1 MPDPVELAVF
11 KNLYHSIAEEM
22 GAALR
27 RTSFS
32 PNIKER
38 RDYSCAV
45 FDSAGQVI
53 AMGDHM
59 PVHLGSMPMSVAAV
73 IENEKAKQD
82 ELEPGDVVMLNDP
95 FRGGTHL
102 PDITLVMPV
111 YVSRVRGEWSAGR
124 PRPATRLL
132 DPSNP
137 LRAGSRDVRRSTP
150 PRHIT
155 APDFYVASRAHHADV
170 GGTYPGSMGP
180 CREIYQE
187 GLRIPP
193 VKIMRGGK
201 IVHDV
206 LALVLNNVRTPDER
220 EGDLG
225 AQIAACQTGAQRL
238 REICDRYGVAR
249 VRRAAADLLVYSEA
263 MMRAFLRMIP
273 PGHYHAED
281 FLDDDGVDDRPVR
294 IAVTIHVEASSST
307 RKKTRQAAS
316 LRQSSKQPS
325 AQVTIDFTGSDLQVK
340 GAVNA
345 VEAITYSACF
355 YVFRCLLREDVPAT
369 SGLMRPIH
377 VIAPAGTVV
386 NARPPAAVAGGNVE
400 TSQRIVDVLL
410 KALAQAIPDRI
421 PAAASGTMN
430 NLTIGGLDIRSDDLR
445 SGDSHSEDPRSG
457 GHGSGEPFTYYETI
471 AGGMG
476 ARPTKDGV
484 SGVHTH
490 MTNSL
495 NTPAEA
501 LEYAYPI
508 RLRQYSLRPNSGG
521 AGLHKGGDGIIRE
534 IEVLTDAQVTLLA
547 DRRTRGPY
555 GLAGGADGAPGRTIV
570 IRLDGSEEE
579 IPGKTSVRLRSGERV
594 RIESPGGGGWGKPN
608 PT

>member
-1 MPDPVELAVF
+1 MPDPVELEVF

-59 PVHLGSMPMSVAAV
+59 PVHLGSMPMSVAAAMQQCK
-73 IENEKAKQD
+73 I
-82 ELEPGDVVMLNDP
+82 EPGDVVMLNDP
-95 FRGGTHL
+95 FCGGTHL

-111 YVSRVRGEWSAGR
+111 YISRAKKSRSA
-124 PRPATRLL
+124 
-132 DPSNP
+132 
-137 LRAGSRDVRRSTP
+137 
-150 PRHIT
+150 IT
-155 APDFYVASRAHHADV
+155 DFYVASRAHHADV

-180 CREIYQE
+180 SREIYQE
-187 GLRIPP
+187 GVRIPP
-193 VKIMRGGK
+193 IKIMRAGK
-201 IVHDV
+201 LVADV
-206 LALVLNNVRTPDER
+206 LALLLNNIRTPEER

-238 REICDRYGVAR
+238 REICARYGIAR
-249 VRRAAADLLVYSEA
+249 AKKAAANLLLYSEE
-263 MMRAFLRMIP
+263 MMRTFLHTIP
-273 PGHYHAED
+273 PGRYQADE
-281 FLDDDGVDDRPVR
+281 FLDDDGVENKPVR
-294 IAVTIHVEASSST
+294 IAVTIQVNSAKSRVNTRLASSSS
-307 RKKTRQAAS
+307 RQNKKPPA
-316 LRQSSKQPS
+316 
-325 AQVTIDFTGSDLQVK
+325 TIDFTGSDPQVQ
-340 GAVNA
+340 GAINA

-355 YVFRCLLREDVPAT
+355 YVFRSLLCDDVPAT
-369 SGLMRPIH
+369 SGLMRPIR
-377 VIAPAGTVV
+377 VIAPSGTVV
-386 NARPPAAVAGGNVE
+386 NAKPPAAVAGGNVE

-430 NLTIGGLDIRSDDLR
+430 NLTIGGIDFRSNDLR
-445 SGDSHSEDPRSG
+445 SG
-457 GHGSGEPFTYYETI
+457 EPFAYYETI

-476 ARPTKDGV
+476 ATATKDGV

-508 RLRQYSLRPNSGG
+508 RLRQYSLRSNSGG
-521 AGLHKGGDGIIRE
+521 RGLHTGGDGIVRE

-547 DRRTRGPY
+547 DRRSRGPY
-555 GLAGGADGAPGRTIV
+555 GLSGGDDGAPGRTLI
-570 IRLDGSEEE
+570 IRRDGSEET
-579 IPGKTSVRLRSGERV
+579 IPGKTSIRLRSGERI
-594 RIESPGGGGWGKPN
+594 RLESPGGGGWGKR
-608 PT
+608 PTVL

>member
-1 MPDPVELAVF
+1 MRDPVELEVF

-22 GAALR
+22 GATLR

-59 PVHLGSMPMSVAAV
+59 PVHLGSMPMSVRAAV
-73 IENEKAKQD
+73 NQCP
-82 ELEPGDVVMLNDP
+82 LEPGDVVILNDP

-111 YVSRVRGEWSAGR
+111 YVSGTKHG
-124 PRPATRLL
+124 
-132 DPSNP
+132 
-137 LRAGSRDVRRSTP
+137 G
-150 PRHIT
+150 
-155 APDFYVASRAHHADV
+155 PDFYVASRAHHADV
-170 GGTYPGSMGP
+170 GGTYPGSIGP

-201 IVHDV
+201 LVADV
-206 LALVLNNVRTPDER
+206 LALLLNNVRTPEER

-238 REICDRYGVAR
+238 REICARYGIAR
-249 VRRAAADLLVYSEA
+249 AKNAAAALLVYSEE
-263 MMRAFLRMIP
+263 MMRAFLRTIP
-273 PGHYHAED
+273 PGRYQAED
-281 FLDDDGVDDRPVR
+281 FLDNDGVEDKPVR
-294 IAVTIHVEASSST
+294 IAVTIQVKPAKKSPVET
-307 RKKTRQAAS
+307 RLAAS
-316 LRQSSKQPS
+316 PPAPRQKSP
-325 AQVTIDFTGSDLQVK
+325 AQVTIDFTGSDPQVQ
-340 GAVNA
+340 GAINA

-369 SGLMRPIH
+369 SGLMRPIR
-377 VIAPAGTVV
+377 VIAPSGTVV
-386 NARPPAAVAGGNVE
+386 NAKPPAAVAGGNVE

-430 NLTIGGLDIRSDDLR
+430 NLTIGGI
-445 SGDSHSEDPRSG
+445 DPRSG
-457 GHGSGEPFTYYETI
+457 EPFAYYETI

-476 ARPTKDGV
+476 ARCTKDGV
-484 SGVHTH
+484 SGIHTH

-508 RLRQYSLRPNSGG
+508 RLRQYSLRSKSGG
-521 AGLHKGGDGIIRE
+521 AGLHTGGDGIVRE
-534 IEVLTDAQVTLLA
+534 IEILTDAQVTLLA
-547 DRRTRGPY
+547 DRRSRGPY
-555 GLAGGADGAPGRTIV
+555 GLAGGADAAPGRTLI
-570 IRLDGSEEE
+570 IRRDGTAEE
-579 IPGKTSVRLRSGERV
+579 IPGKTSVRLRAGERV
-594 RIESPGGGGWGKPN
+594 RIESPGGGGWGKPKSA
-608 PT
+608 P

>member
-1 MPDPVELAVF
+1 MRDPVELEVF

-45 FDSAGQVI
+45 FDAKGQVI

-59 PVHLGSMPMSVAAV
+59 PVHLGSMPMSVAAA
-73 IENEKAKQD
+73 IETEKARQCA
-82 ELEPGDVVMLNDP
+82 LEPGDVVMLNDP

-111 YVSRVRGEWSAGR
+111 YVSGTKHG
-124 PRPATRLL
+124 
-132 DPSNP
+132 
-137 LRAGSRDVRRSTP
+137 G
-150 PRHIT
+150 
-155 APDFYVASRAHHADV
+155 PDFYVASRAHHADV

-187 GLRIPP
+187 GFRIPP

-201 IVHDV
+201 LVADV
-206 LALVLNNVRTPDER
+206 LALLLNNVRTPEER

-238 REICDRYGVAR
+238 REVCGRYGI
-249 VRRAAADLLVYSEA
+249 VRAKKAAADLLVYSEE
-263 MMRAFLRMIP
+263 MMRAFLRTIP
-273 PGHYHAED
+273 PGRYQAED
-281 FLDDDGVDDRPVR
+281 FLDDDGVEDKPVR
-294 IAVTIHVEASSST
+294 IAVTIQVKSARKFAVET
-307 RKKTRQAAS
+307 RLAAS
-316 LRQSSKQPS
+316 PPKSSKKP
-325 AQVTIDFTGSDLQVK
+325 QVTIDFTGSDPQVQ
-340 GAVNA
+340 GAINA
-345 VEAITYSACF
+345 VEAITYSGCF
-355 YVFRCLLREDVPAT
+355 YVLRCLLREDVPAT
-369 SGLMRPIH
+369 SGLMRPIR
-377 VIAPAGTVV
+377 VIAPSGTVV
-386 NARPPAAVAGGNVE
+386 NAKPPAAVAGGNVE

-430 NLTIGGLDIRSDDLR
+430 NLTIGGIDLR
-445 SGDSHSEDPRSG
+445 SGDLRSGDPRN
-457 GHGSGEPFTYYETI
+457 GEPFAYYETI

-508 RLRQYSLRPNSGG
+508 RLRQYSLRANSGG
-521 AGLHKGGDGIIRE
+521 AGFHTGGDGIVRE

-547 DRRTRGPY
+547 DRRSRGPY
-555 GLAGGADGAPGRTIV
+555 GLAGGADAAPGRTLI
-570 IRLDGSEEE
+570 IRRDGTAEE
-579 IPGKTSVRLRSGERV
+579 IPGKTSVRLRSGERI

-608 PT
+608 R